1 MRVHDFGDGF
11 DAATAGGAP
20 AGERETLP
28 DGTHGVTIK
37 EAREGPHKFAEN
49 YPGDFLHLTI
59 APNGSY
65 GVVWVSLGSSS
76 KDKAQAG
83 LLATALGFT
92 PDAWADADPSELV
105 GRELRVTTKQVTLKS
120 GKTRCF
126 VNDYLPAVAAAPEKK
141 PASRTPAAKVAAAR
155 GEEAGEAD
163 DIPFMW
169 MLPLALA
176 VASMEG
182 LA

>member
-20 AGERETLP
+20 AGEREMLP

-37 EAREGPHKFAEN
+37 EASEGPHKFAEN
-49 YPGDFLHLTI
+49 NPGDFLHLTL

-65 GVVWVSLGSSS
+65 GFVWVSLGSSA

-105 GRELRVTTKQVTLKS
+105 GMELKVTTKQVVLKS
-120 GKTRCF
+120 GKTRVF

-141 PASRTPAAKVAAAR
+141 PAARTPAAKVAAAR
-155 GEEAGEAD
+155 GEEAGGGD

-176 VASMEG
+176 VASLGG